1 MEIRVPLQTALEEH
15 LLPIVRVAGEDQ
27 RGRMA
32 DRLTHYGCPG
42 VSVAVL
48 EDGMLGYAAGFGQLE
63 RSSELTVSADTVFA
77 GASISKPV
85 TAALVMQQVERGALD
100 LHTDVNRYLS
110 AWRLPENAFTRAR
123 PVTLAQLMS
132 HRAGTTVHGFGG
144 FPPGVPKPSVLDT
157 LLGRPPALTPAV
169 VVDKMPGGS
178 IRYSGGGY
186 MVLQLVLQELTGRPF
201 AQLAHEQ
208 IFGPLGMQSTSF
220 ADPLPEALMAR
231 AASGHGTDGKML
243 PHRWTSCPQAAAGGI
258 YTSAPDYARFLGACR
273 DAYIGRK
280 NPLMS
285 QATACLMIDTRSDGD
300 FALGWRVLG
309 QGASLRIAHGGSNEG
324 FQCETTCYL
333 ESGKGAVVL
342 TNAVSGALFYWE
354 VLNTVADVCQWPGF
368 LPAPRVVQP
377 LDLVARRRLVGRYA
391 VLSGVDAPHIDVSD
405 VDGQLYAHIEGMR
418 APPTPALMDQDGR
431 LFNRY
436 SPYQTEVR
444 YGDDGQAFELA
455 AYDGGTEILRAR
467 RQPGLAT

>member
-1 MEIRVPLQTALEEH
+1 METGVPLQTALEDQ

-32 DRLTHYGCPG
+32 DRLAHYGCPG
-42 VSVAVL
+42 VAVAVL
-48 EDGMLGYAAGFGQLE
+48 EDGALSYAAGYGLLE
-63 RSSELTVSADTVFA
+63 RGGEVAAAADTVFA

-100 LHTDVNRYLS
+100 LHADVNRYLS
-110 AWRLPENAFTRAR
+110 AWRVPENAYTRAQ

-144 FPPGVPKPSVLDT
+144 FPPGVPKPTVLDT
-157 LLGRPPALTPAV
+157 LLGRPPALTPPV
-169 VVDKMPGGS
+169 VVDKTPGGS

-186 MVLQLVLQELTGRPF
+186 TVLQLVLEELTGRSF
-201 AQLAHEQ
+201 AQLAQEQ
-208 IFGPLGMQSTSF
+208 IFGPLGMQSSSF
-220 ADPLPEALMAR
+220 IDPLPEALQAR
-231 AASGHGTDGKML
+231 AAAGHGTDGAML
-243 PHRWTSCPQAAAGGI
+243 PHRWTSCPQAAAGGL
-258 YTSAPDYARFLGACR
+258 YTTAPDYARFIGACR
-273 DAYIGRK
+273 DAYIGRD
-280 NPLMS
+280 NPLMAP
-285 QATACLMIDTRSDGD
+285 ATARAMIDARGEGD

-309 QGASLRIAHGGSNEG
+309 RGASLRIAHGGSNEG
-324 FQCETTCYL
+324 YQCETTCYL

-342 TNAVSGALFYWE
+342 TNAVSGAQFYWE
-354 VLNTVADVCQWPGF
+354 VLNTVADTCRWPGF
-368 LPAPRVVQP
+368 LPAPKVVQP
-377 LDLVARRRLVGRYA
+377 LDLIARRRLVGRYT
-391 VLSGVDAPHIDVSD
+391 VLSGVDAPYIDVSD

-444 YGDDGQAFELA
+444 YGDDGLARELA

-467 RQPGLAT
+467 RQPGSAP